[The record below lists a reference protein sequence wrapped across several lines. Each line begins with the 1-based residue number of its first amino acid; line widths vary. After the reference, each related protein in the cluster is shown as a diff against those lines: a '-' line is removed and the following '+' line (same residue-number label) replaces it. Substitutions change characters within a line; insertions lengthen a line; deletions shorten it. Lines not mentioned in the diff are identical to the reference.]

1 MERKENKENFI
12 EKMTTKIEKGEGR
25 QGKGGRKI
33 KITTTK
39 SK

>member
-1 MERKENKENFI
+1 MERKENKDNFT

-25 QGKGGRKI
+25 QGEGGR
-33 KITTTK
+33 TTTK